1 MLSRHLEVSLR
12 LAMTLARQKS
22 HEYLTVEHLLL
33 ALLENNHAATTLKAC
48 GGDISTLRAELEA
61 YINKH
66 TPTLD
71 EDVEQSP
78 QPTQS
83 FDRILQRAIFHVQS
97 IGGGRL
103 VEGSDILVSMFS
115 EHDTYAV
122 YLLKK
127 QGVSRLE
134 LTQYLSHGQDKADDG
149 EAKSGI
155 SSDSR
160 SEKTSKDPL
169 VDFATN
175 LNKRAAEGKT
185 DPLIGRA
192 SEIERTAQVLCR
204 RRKNNPLLVGDP
216 GVGKTSIAEGLAW
229 LIINEKA
236 PKPLNG
242 CVIYSLDIGSLIA
255 GTKYRGDFEKRMK
268 SLLDALR
275 KKPNAILFID
285 EIHMIIGAGSSMSSN
300 MDVSNLI
307 KPALANGE
315 LRCIGSTTF
324 SEYRQV
330 FEKDHAL
337 SRRFQKIDVKEPSIE
352 DSIDILRGLKPRY
365 EEFHNVSYTDAALV
379 SAVKLS
385 AKHVHERFLPDKAID
400 VIDEAGAYKRL
411 GITPEIADTEAEDA
425 LLTTLEEET
434 SSSKAK
440 SFEFAELSQDSD
452 SAESGPKSMH
462 QAADDVDDSTN
473 DDTSTSDKVDVSKSD
488 TSHNSAEAHKS
499 VTVIDVEDIE
509 AIVAKLARI
518 PPKSVSNDDKSLL
531 EHLDRDLKRL
541 VFGQDEAIDTLS
553 DAIKLS
559 RAGLKSPDKP
569 IGSFMFAGPTGV
581 GKTEVSR
588 QLANLLG
595 VELVRFDMSEYMEAH
610 TASRLI
616 GAPPGYVGFD
626 QGGLLTEKIN
636 QFPHCVLLLDEIEK
650 AHPDVFNL
658 LLQVMDHGTLT
669 DNNGRVSS
677 FKQVILI
684 MTTNVGADSMSRAS
698 MGFTHQDHSK
708 DNSEALKRVFTPE
721 FRNRLDAIIQFNPL
735 DPSIVV
741 SVVDKFLV
749 ELQAQLDDKQVMLE
763 IDDEV
768 RDYLAAK
775 GYDRLMG
782 ARPMQR
788 LIQDEIKKPLASM
801 ILFGDLADGGTVHVT
816 LQTTE
821 DESEQGSS
829 TISTDKADDN
839 QPKAMDKATVNN
851 REILLTVV
859 ETHGSRNGDHSQSM
873 PS

>member
-33 ALLENNHAATTLKAC
+33 ALLENTNAANTLTAC
-48 GGDISTLRAELEA
+48 NANVSTLRSELEA

-66 TPTLD
+66 TPTVD
-71 EDVEQSP
+71 AETEQSP

-127 QGVSRLE
+127 QGISRLE
-134 LTQYLSHGQDKADDG
+134 LTQYLSHGQDKDEPSEPRASMTG
-149 EAKSGI
+149 ERRSA
-155 SSDSR
+155 

-169 VDFATN
+169 VEFATN
-175 LNKRAAEGKT
+175 LNQRAAEGKT
-185 DPLIGRA
+185 DPLIGRGP
-192 SEIERTAQVLCR
+192 EIERAAQVLCR
-204 RRKNNPLLVGDP
+204 RRKNNPLLVGEP

-229 LIINEKA
+229 LIINDKA

-268 SLLDALR
+268 SLLDALK

-324 SEYRQV
+324 TEYRQV

-337 SRRFQKIDVKEPSIE
+337 SRRFQKIDVKEPSVD

-365 EEFHNVSYTDAALV
+365 EEFHNVEYTDEALV
-379 SAVKLS
+379 TAVQLS
-385 AKHVHERFLPDKAID
+385 AKHIHERFLPDKAID

-411 GITPEIADTEAEDA
+411 GIVADLDDIDAEESFIADLEQDFDA
-425 LLTTLEEET
+425 QIDADEEG
-434 SSSKAK
+434 
-440 SFEFAELSQDSD
+440 FE
-452 SAESGPKSMH
+452 G
-462 QAADDVDDSTN
+462 VDDDSIDETGTVNEMQDEANAAKAN
-473 DDTSTSDKVDVSKSD
+473 DRAKADGSK
-488 TSHNSAEAHKS
+488 KS
-499 VTVIDVEDIE
+499 KGKRAPIKIDVADIE

-518 PPKSVSNDDKSLL
+518 PPKSVSSDDKSILQ
-531 EHLDRDLKRL
+531 HLDRDLKHL
-541 VFGQDEAIDTLS
+541 VFGQDEAIETLA

-559 RAGLKSPDKP
+559 RAGLKAPDKP

-616 GAPPGYVGFD
+616 GAPPGYVGYD

-636 QFPHCVLLLDEIEK
+636 QHPHCVLLLDEIEK

-658 LLQVMDHGTLT
+658 LLQVMDHGTVT
-669 DNNGRVSS
+669 DNNRRVAI
-677 FKQVILI
+677 FKQVIVI
-684 MTTNVGADSMSRAS
+684 MTTNVGADSISRSS
-698 MGFTHQDHSK
+698 MGFTQQDHSR
-708 DNSEALKRVFTPE
+708 DNTEALKRVFTPE

-735 DPSIVV
+735 DTSVVV

-749 ELQAQLDDKQVMLE
+749 ELQVQLDDKQVTLE

-768 RDYLAAK
+768 RDYLADK

-801 ILFGDLADGGTVHVT
+801 ILFGDLVNGGVVHLTLEPEDAKDQDGNAVKLEKGS
-816 LQTTE
+816 
-821 DESEQGSS
+821 DKGSS
-829 TISTDKADDN
+829 DSRI
-839 QPKAMDKATVNN
+839 
-851 REILLTVV
+851 ILTVV
-859 ETHGSRNGDHSQSM
+859 ETHEPHPDSESLAS
-873 PS
+873 

>member
-33 ALLENNHAATTLKAC
+33 ALLENTHAANTLTAC
-48 GGDISTLRAELEA
+48 NANVSTLRTELEA

-66 TPTLD
+66 TPTV
-71 EDVEQSP
+71 DVDTEQSP

-127 QGVSRLE
+127 QGISRLE
-134 LTQYLSHGQDKADDG
+134 LTQYLSHGQDKDEPSEPRASMTG
-149 EAKSGI
+149 ERRSA
-155 SSDSR
+155 

-169 VDFATN
+169 VEFATN
-175 LNKRAAEGKT
+175 LNQRAAEGKT

-192 SEIERTAQVLCR
+192 SEIERAAQVLCR
-204 RRKNNPLLVGDP
+204 RRKNNPLLVGEP

-229 LIINEKA
+229 LIINDRA

-268 SLLDALR
+268 SLLDALK

-324 SEYRQV
+324 TEYRQV

-337 SRRFQKIDVKEPSIE
+337 SRRFQKIDVKEPSVD

-365 EEFHNVSYTDAALV
+365 EEFHNVEYTDEALV
-379 SAVKLS
+379 SAVQLS
-385 AKHVHERFLPDKAID
+385 AKHIHERFLPDKAID

-411 GITPEIADTEAEDA
+411 GVIPDAADIDAEESFIADIEQD
-425 LLTTLEEET
+425 
-434 SSSKAK
+434 
-440 SFEFAELSQDSD
+440 FDSQIDSD
-452 SAESGPKSMH
+452 EGFDTDNEGVDNEMKSE
-462 QAADDVDDSTN
+462 ADTAKAN
-473 DDTSTSDKVDVSKSD
+473 DRAQSSDKIKTSKS
-488 TSHNSAEAHKS
+488 KKKPPIK
-499 VTVIDVEDIE
+499 IDVADIE
-509 AIVAKLARI
+509 AIIAKLARI
-518 PPKSVSNDDKSLL
+518 PPKSVSSDDKSIL
-531 EHLDRDLKRL
+531 EHLDRDLKHL
-541 VFGQDEAIDTLS
+541 VFGQDEAIETLA

-559 RAGLKSPDKP
+559 RAGLKAPDKP

-588 QLANLLG
+588 QLASLLG

-616 GAPPGYVGFD
+616 GAPPGYVGYD

-636 QFPHCVLLLDEIEK
+636 QYPHCVLLLDEIEK

-669 DNNGRVSS
+669 DNNGRVAI
-677 FKQVILI
+677 FKQVIVI
-684 MTTNVGADSMSRAS
+684 MTTNVGADSISRSS
-698 MGFTHQDHSK
+698 MGFTQQDHSR
-708 DNSEALKRVFTPE
+708 DNTEALKRVFTPE

-735 DPSIVV
+735 NTSVVV

-749 ELQAQLDDKQVMLE
+749 ELQVQLDDKQVTLE

-768 RDYLAAK
+768 RDYLANK

-801 ILFGDLADGGTVHVT
+801 ILFGDLVNGGVVHLT
-816 LQTTE
+816 LEPEATDSK
-821 DESEQGSS
+821 DEAAVKLSKNSDKGSAS
-829 TISTDKADDN
+829 SRI
-839 QPKAMDKATVNN
+839 V
-851 REILLTVV
+851 LTVV
-859 ETHGSRNGDHSQSM
+859 ETHEPHPDSESLAS
-873 PS
+873 

>member
-33 ALLENNHAATTLKAC
+33 ALLENNHAASTLKAC
-48 GGDISTLRAELEA
+48 GSDIATLRTELEA
-61 YINKH
+61 YIDKH
-66 TPTLD
+66 TPKLD

-103 VEGSDILVSMFS
+103 VEGSDLLVSMFS

-134 LTQYLSHGQDKADDG
+134 LTQYLSHGQDREDEA
-149 EAKSGI
+149 EAKAGATM
-155 SSDSR
+155 DSR
-160 SEKTSKDPL
+160 SDKTSKDPL
-169 VDFATN
+169 VEFATN
-175 LNKRAAEGKT
+175 LNQRAAEGKT

-229 LIINEKA
+229 LIINDKA
-236 PKPLNG
+236 PKPLSG

-268 SLLDALR
+268 GLLDALK

-337 SRRFQKIDVKEPSIE
+337 SRRFQKIDVKEPNIE

-365 EEFHNVSYTDAALV
+365 EEFHNVIYTDAALV
-379 SAVKLS
+379 SAVNLS
-385 AKHVHERFLPDKAID
+385 AKHIHERFLPDKAID

-411 GITPEIADTEAEDA
+411 GITPDTSDNEAEDA
-425 LLTTLEEET
+425 LISSLENGSLEDAET
-434 SSSKAK
+434 QP
-440 SFEFAELSQDSD
+440 EAESDQSIDDTAESVGVESNSEVTSESVSQPTATDTD
-452 SAESGPKSMH
+452 SAS
-462 QAADDVDDSTN
+462 
-473 DDTSTSDKVDVSKSD
+473 SDQDRLGKDN
-488 TSHNSAEAHKS
+488 TENT

-518 PPKSVSNDDKSLL
+518 PPKSVSTDDKSIL

-541 VFGQDEAIDTLS
+541 VFGQDEAISTLA

-559 RAGLKSPDKP
+559 RAGLKSPEKP

-588 QLANLLG
+588 QLAKLLG

-669 DNNGRVSS
+669 DNNGRVAS

-684 MTTNVGADSMSRAS
+684 MTTNVGADSISRSS

-708 DNSEALKRVFTPE
+708 DNTEALNRVFTPE
-721 FRNRLDAIIQFNPL
+721 FRNRLDAIIQFNAL

-749 ELQAQLDDKQVMLE
+749 ELQAQLDDKQVALE

-768 RDYLAAK
+768 RTYLAEK

-816 LQTTE
+816 LAPT
-821 DESEQGSS
+821 SEASS
-829 TISTDKADDN
+829 QADDSGN
-839 QPKAMDKATVNN
+839 LPETEVSTKGSRIV
-851 REILLTVV
+851 LTVV
-859 ETHGSRNGDHSQSM
+859 ESHASRHDHNESL

>member
-33 ALLENNHAATTLKAC
+33 ALLENTHAVNTLTAC
-48 GGDISTLRAELEA
+48 NANVSSLRTELEA

-66 TPTLD
+66 TPTV
-71 EDVEQSP
+71 DVDIEQSP

-127 QGVSRLE
+127 QGISRLE
-134 LTQYLSHGQDKADDG
+134 LTQYLSHGQDKAESTEPRASSTG
-149 EAKSGI
+149 ERRSA
-155 SSDSR
+155 

-169 VDFATN
+169 VEFATN
-175 LNKRAAEGKT
+175 LNQRAAEGKT
-185 DPLIGRA
+185 DPLIGRGP
-192 SEIERTAQVLCR
+192 EIERAAQVLCR
-204 RRKNNPLLVGDP
+204 RRKNNPLLVGEP

-229 LIINEKA
+229 LIINDKA
-236 PKPLNG
+236 PRPLNG
-242 CVIYSLDIGSLIA
+242 CVIYSLDIGALIA

-268 SLLDALR
+268 SLLDAL
-275 KKPNAILFID
+275 KNKPNAILFID

-315 LRCIGSTTF
+315 LRCVGSTTF
-324 SEYRQV
+324 TEYRQV

-337 SRRFQKIDVKEPSIE
+337 SRRFQKIDVKEPTIDE
-352 DSIDILRGLKPRY
+352 SIDILRGLKPRY
-365 EEFHNVSYTDAALV
+365 EEFHNVEYTDEALI
-379 SAVKLS
+379 SAVQLS
-385 AKHVHERFLPDKAID
+385 AKHIHERFLPDKAID

-411 GITPEIADTEAEDA
+411 GVIPDADDIQAEESFIADLEKQIDESDYDED
-425 LLTTLEEET
+425 
-434 SSSKAK
+434 
-440 SFEFAELSQDSD
+440 
-452 SAESGPKSMH
+452 
-462 QAADDVDDSTN
+462 DDIENQMLDDSTAAKAN
-473 DDTSTSDKVDVSKSD
+473 DDSSSDNDTQQAGLGKVKGNKAPIKIDVS
-488 TSHNSAEAHKS
+488 
-499 VTVIDVEDIE
+499 DIE

-518 PPKSVSNDDKSLL
+518 PPKSVSSDDKSILQ
-531 EHLDRDLKRL
+531 HLDRDLKRL
-541 VFGQDEAIDTLS
+541 VFGQDEAIANLA

-559 RAGLKSPDKP
+559 RAGLKAPDKP

-616 GAPPGYVGFD
+616 GAPPGYVGYD

-636 QFPHCVLLLDEIEK
+636 QHPHCVLLFDEIEK

-669 DNNGRVSS
+669 DNNGRVAI
-677 FKQVILI
+677 FKQVVVI
-684 MTTNVGADSMSRAS
+684 MTTNVGADSISRSS
-698 MGFTHQDHSK
+698 MGFTQQDHSR
-708 DNSEALKRVFTPE
+708 DNNEALKRVFTPE
-721 FRNRLDAIIQFNPL
+721 FRNRLDAIIQFNAL
-735 DPSIVV
+735 DASVVV

-749 ELQAQLDDKQVMLE
+749 ELQVQLDDKQVTLE

-768 RDYLAAK
+768 REYLADK

-801 ILFGDLADGGTVHVT
+801 ILFGDLVNGGVVHLTLEPEKTADTDSVN
-816 LQTTE
+816 L
-821 DESEQGSS
+821 DKNSDKGS
-829 TISTDKADDN
+829 ADS
-839 QPKAMDKATVNN
+839 
-851 REILLTVV
+851 RIILTVV
-859 ETHGSRNGDHSQSM
+859 ETHEPRSDSESLA
-873 PS
+873 S

>member
-33 ALLENNHAATTLKAC
+33 ALLENTHAANTLTAC
-48 GGDISTLRAELEA
+48 NANVSTLRTELEA
-61 YINKH
+61 YISKH
-66 TPTLD
+66 TPTVD
-71 EDVEQSP
+71 ADSEQSP

-127 QGVSRLE
+127 QGISRLE
-134 LTQYLSHGQDKADDG
+134 LTQYLSHGQDKDEPAEPRASMTG
-149 EAKSGI
+149 ERRSA
-155 SSDSR
+155 

-169 VDFATN
+169 VEFATN
-175 LNKRAAEGKT
+175 LNQRAAEGKT

-192 SEIERTAQVLCR
+192 SEIERAAQVLCR
-204 RRKNNPLLVGDP
+204 RRKNNPLLVGEP

-229 LIINEKA
+229 LIINDRA

-268 SLLDALR
+268 SLLDALK

-324 SEYRQV
+324 TEYRQV

-337 SRRFQKIDVKEPSIE
+337 SRRFQKIDVKEPSVD

-365 EEFHNVSYTDAALV
+365 EEFHNVEYTDEALV
-379 SAVKLS
+379 TAVQLS
-385 AKHVHERFLPDKAID
+385 AKHIHERFLPDKAID

-411 GITPEIADTEAEDA
+411 GVIPDADDIDAEESFIADLEQDFDAQIDEDVDSDVAHDATDSEMQDEADA
-425 LLTTLEEET
+425 AKANDRAQ
-434 SSSKAK
+434 SSDDSKASNAK
-440 SFEFAELSQDSD
+440 KK
-452 SAESGPKSMH
+452 PPMK
-462 QAADDVDDSTN
+462 
-473 DDTSTSDKVDVSKSD
+473 
-488 TSHNSAEAHKS
+488 
-499 VTVIDVEDIE
+499 IDVADIE
-509 AIVAKLARI
+509 AIIAKLARI
-518 PPKSVSNDDKSLL
+518 PPKSVSSDDKSIL
-531 EHLDRDLKRL
+531 EHLDRDLKHL
-541 VFGQDEAIDTLS
+541 VFGQDEAIETLA

-559 RAGLKSPDKP
+559 RAGLKAPDKP

-616 GAPPGYVGFD
+616 GAPPGYVGYD

-636 QFPHCVLLLDEIEK
+636 QHPHCVLLLDEIEK

-669 DNNGRVSS
+669 DNNGRVAI
-677 FKQVILI
+677 FKQVIVI
-684 MTTNVGADSMSRAS
+684 MTTNVGADSISRSS
-698 MGFTHQDHSK
+698 MGFTQQDHSR
-708 DNSEALKRVFTPE
+708 DNTEALKRVFTPE

-735 DPSIVV
+735 DTSVVV

-749 ELQAQLDDKQVMLE
+749 ELQVQLDDKQVTLE

-768 RDYLAAK
+768 RDYLADK

-801 ILFGDLADGGTVHVT
+801 ILFGDLVNGGVVQLT
-816 LQTTE
+816 LAPE
-821 DESEQGSS
+821 
-829 TISTDKADDN
+829 STDAQDDDTVSLDKSRGKRSEKGAADSRI
-839 QPKAMDKATVNN
+839 V
-851 REILLTVV
+851 LTVV
-859 ETHGSRNGDHSQSM
+859 ETHEPHPDSESLAS
-873 PS
+873 

>member
-33 ALLENNHAATTLKAC
+33 ALLENTNAANTLTAC
-48 GGDISTLRAELEA
+48 NANVSTLRSELEA

-66 TPTLD
+66 TPTVD
-71 EDVEQSP
+71 ADSEQSP

-127 QGVSRLE
+127 QGISRLE
-134 LTQYLSHGQDKADDG
+134 LTQYLSHGQDKDEPSEPRASMTG
-149 EAKSGI
+149 ERRSA
-155 SSDSR
+155 

-169 VDFATN
+169 VEFATN
-175 LNKRAAEGKT
+175 LNQRAAEGKT
-185 DPLIGRA
+185 DPLVGRGP
-192 SEIERTAQVLCR
+192 EIERAAQVLCR
-204 RRKNNPLLVGDP
+204 RRKNNPLLVGEP

-229 LIINEKA
+229 LIINDKA

-268 SLLDALR
+268 SLLDALK

-324 SEYRQV
+324 TEYRQV

-337 SRRFQKIDVKEPSIE
+337 SRRFQKIDVKEPSVD

-365 EEFHNVSYTDAALV
+365 EEFHNVEYTDEALV
-379 SAVKLS
+379 TAVQLS
-385 AKHVHERFLPDKAID
+385 AKHIHERFLPDKAID

-411 GITPEIADTEAEDA
+411 GIVADLDDIDAEESFIANLEQDFDA
-425 LLTTLEEET
+425 QIDADEEG
-434 SSSKAK
+434 
-440 SFEFAELSQDSD
+440 LGGD
-452 SAESGPKSMH
+452 
-462 QAADDVDDSTN
+462 ADDDSLDETRTANEMQEEANTAKADDKAN
-473 DDTSTSDKVDVSKSD
+473 GSKESKGKR
-488 TSHNSAEAHKS
+488 APIK
-499 VTVIDVEDIE
+499 IDVADIE
-509 AIVAKLARI
+509 AIIAKLARI
-518 PPKSVSNDDKSLL
+518 PPKSVSSDDKSIL
-531 EHLDRDLKRL
+531 EHLDRDLKHL
-541 VFGQDEAIDTLS
+541 VFGQDEAIETLA

-559 RAGLKSPDKP
+559 RAGLKAPNKP

-616 GAPPGYVGFD
+616 GAPPGYVGYD

-636 QFPHCVLLLDEIEK
+636 QHPHCVLLLDEIEK

-669 DNNGRVSS
+669 DNNGRVAI
-677 FKQVILI
+677 FKQVIVI
-684 MTTNVGADSMSRAS
+684 MTTNVGAESISRSS
-698 MGFTHQDHSK
+698 MGFTQQDHSR
-708 DNSEALKRVFTPE
+708 DNTEALKRVFTPE
-721 FRNRLDAIIQFNPL
+721 FRNRLDAIIQFNAL
-735 DPSIVV
+735 DTSVVV

-749 ELQAQLDDKQVMLE
+749 ELQVQLDDKQVTLE

-768 RDYLAAK
+768 RDYLAEK

-801 ILFGDLADGGTVHVT
+801 ILFGDLVNGGIVHLSLEPKEANEQDGDTVKLDKNGGKSSDKGSAD
-816 LQTTE
+816 
-821 DESEQGSS
+821 SR
-829 TISTDKADDN
+829 I
-839 QPKAMDKATVNN
+839 
-851 REILLTVV
+851 ILTVV
-859 ETHGSRNGDHSQSM
+859 ETHEPHPDSESLAS
-873 PS
+873 

>member
-33 ALLENNHAATTLKAC
+33 ALLENTNAANTLTAC
-48 GGDISTLRAELEA
+48 NANVSTLRSELEA

-66 TPTLD
+66 TPTVD
-71 EDVEQSP
+71 ADSEQSP

-127 QGVSRLE
+127 QGISRLE
-134 LTQYLSHGQDKADDG
+134 LTQYLSHGQDKDEPSEPRASMTG
-149 EAKSGI
+149 ERRSA
-155 SSDSR
+155 

-169 VDFATN
+169 VEFATN
-175 LNKRAAEGKT
+175 LNQRAAEGKT
-185 DPLIGRA
+185 DPLIGRGP
-192 SEIERTAQVLCR
+192 EIERAAQVLCR
-204 RRKNNPLLVGDP
+204 RRKNNPLLVGEP

-229 LIINEKA
+229 LIINDKA

-268 SLLDALR
+268 SLLDALK

-324 SEYRQV
+324 TEYRQV

-337 SRRFQKIDVKEPSIE
+337 SRRFQKIDVKEPSVD

-365 EEFHNVSYTDAALV
+365 EEFHNVEYTDEALV
-379 SAVKLS
+379 TAVQLS
-385 AKHVHERFLPDKAID
+385 AKHIHERFLPDKAID

-411 GITPEIADTEAEDA
+411 GIVADLDDIDAEESFIANLEQDFDA
-425 LLTTLEEET
+425 QIDADEEG
-434 SSSKAK
+434 
-440 SFEFAELSQDSD
+440 LGGD
-452 SAESGPKSMH
+452 
-462 QAADDVDDSTN
+462 ADDDSLDETRTANEMQEEANTAKAN
-473 DDTSTSDKVDVSKSD
+473 DRASGSK
-488 TSHNSAEAHKS
+488 KS
-499 VTVIDVEDIE
+499 KGKRAPIKIDVADIE
-509 AIVAKLARI
+509 AIIAKLARI
-518 PPKSVSNDDKSLL
+518 PPKSVSSDDKSIL
-531 EHLDRDLKRL
+531 EHLDRDLKHL
-541 VFGQDEAIDTLS
+541 VFGQDEAIETLA

-559 RAGLKSPDKP
+559 RAGLKAPDKP

-616 GAPPGYVGFD
+616 GAPPGYVGYD

-636 QFPHCVLLLDEIEK
+636 QHPHCVLLLDEIEK

-669 DNNGRVSS
+669 DNNGRVAI
-677 FKQVILI
+677 FKQVIVI
-684 MTTNVGADSMSRAS
+684 MTTNVGAESISRSS
-698 MGFTHQDHSK
+698 MGFTQQDHSR
-708 DNSEALKRVFTPE
+708 DNTEALKRVFTPE
-721 FRNRLDAIIQFNPL
+721 FRNRLDAIIQFNAL
-735 DPSIVV
+735 DTSVVV

-749 ELQAQLDDKQVMLE
+749 ELQVQLDDKQVTLE

-768 RDYLAAK
+768 RDYLAEK

-801 ILFGDLADGGTVHVT
+801 ILFGDLVNGGIVHLSLEPKEANEQDGDTVKLDKNGGKSSDKGSAD
-816 LQTTE
+816 
-821 DESEQGSS
+821 SR
-829 TISTDKADDN
+829 I
-839 QPKAMDKATVNN
+839 
-851 REILLTVV
+851 ILTVV
-859 ETHGSRNGDHSQSM
+859 ETHEPHPDSESLAS
-873 PS
+873 

>member
-33 ALLENNHAATTLKAC
+33 ALLENTHAANTLTAC
-48 GGDISTLRAELEA
+48 NANVSTLRSELEA

-66 TPTLD
+66 TPTVD
-71 EDVEQSP
+71 AETEQSP

-127 QGVSRLE
+127 QGISRLE
-134 LTQYLSHGQDKADDG
+134 LTQYLSHGQDKEEPSEPRPSMTG
-149 EAKSGI
+149 ERRSA
-155 SSDSR
+155 

-169 VDFATN
+169 VEFATN
-175 LNKRAAEGKT
+175 LNQRAAEGKT
-185 DPLIGRA
+185 DPLIGRTA
-192 SEIERTAQVLCR
+192 EIERAAQVLCR
-204 RRKNNPLLVGDP
+204 RRKNNPLLVGEP

-229 LIINEKA
+229 LIINDKA

-268 SLLDALR
+268 SLLDALK

-315 LRCIGSTTF
+315 LRCVGSTTF
-324 SEYRQV
+324 TEYRQV

-337 SRRFQKIDVKEPSIE
+337 SRRFQKIDVKEPSVA
-352 DSIDILRGLKPRY
+352 DSIEILRGLKPRY
-365 EEFHNVSYTDAALV
+365 EEFHNVEYTDQALIT
-379 SAVKLS
+379 AVELS
-385 AKHVHERFLPDKAID
+385 AKHIHERFLPDKAID

-411 GITPEIADTEAEDA
+411 GIIPDADDISAEESFIADIEQDFDKQIDDIDLENDSEDLDNEMQDEANLAKENDRSK
-425 LLTTLEEET
+425 TTAHK
-434 SSSKAK
+434 KAK
-440 SFEFAELSQDSD
+440 VKRA
-452 SAESGPKSMH
+452 PIK
-462 QAADDVDDSTN
+462 
-473 DDTSTSDKVDVSKSD
+473 
-488 TSHNSAEAHKS
+488 
-499 VTVIDVEDIE
+499 IDVADIE
-509 AIVAKLARI
+509 AIVSKLARI
-518 PPKSVSNDDKSLL
+518 PPKSVSSDDKSIL
-531 EHLDRDLKRL
+531 EHLDRDLNRL
-541 VFGQDEAIDTLS
+541 VFGQEEAIATLS

-559 RAGLKSPDKP
+559 RAGLKAPDKP

-616 GAPPGYVGFD
+616 GAPPGYVGYD

-636 QFPHCVLLLDEIEK
+636 QHPHCVLLLDEIEK

-669 DNNGRVSS
+669 DNNGRVAI
-677 FKQVILI
+677 FKQVIVI
-684 MTTNVGADSMSRAS
+684 MTTNVGADSISRSS
-698 MGFTHQDHSK
+698 MGFTQQDHSR
-708 DNSEALKRVFTPE
+708 DNTESLKRVFTPE

-735 DPSIVV
+735 DASVV
-741 SVVDKFLV
+741 ISVVDKFLV
-749 ELQAQLDDKQVMLE
+749 ELQAQLDDKKVTLE

-768 RDYLAAK
+768 RDYLAEK

-788 LIQDEIKKPLASM
+788 LIQDEIKKPLAGM
-801 ILFGDLADGGTVHVT
+801 ILFGDLVNGGVVHLTLEAEANDEQDTNQVKVTKNKGMTSDKGSAD
-816 LQTTE
+816 
-821 DESEQGSS
+821 SR
-829 TISTDKADDN
+829 I
-839 QPKAMDKATVNN
+839 
-851 REILLTVV
+851 ILTVV
-859 ETHGSRNGDHSQSM
+859 ETHEPHPDSESVAS
-873 PS
+873 

>member
-33 ALLENNHAATTLKAC
+33 ALLENTNAANTLTAC
-48 GGDISTLRAELEA
+48 NANVSTLRSELEA

-66 TPTLD
+66 TPTVD
-71 EDVEQSP
+71 ADSEQSP

-127 QGVSRLE
+127 QGISRLE
-134 LTQYLSHGQDKADDG
+134 LTQYLSHGQDKDEPSEPRASMTG
-149 EAKSGI
+149 ERRSA
-155 SSDSR
+155 

-169 VDFATN
+169 VEFATN
-175 LNKRAAEGKT
+175 LNQRAAEGKT
-185 DPLIGRA
+185 DPLIGRGP
-192 SEIERTAQVLCR
+192 EIERAAQVLCR
-204 RRKNNPLLVGDP
+204 RRKNNPLLVGEP

-229 LIINEKA
+229 LIINDKA

-268 SLLDALR
+268 SLLDALK

-324 SEYRQV
+324 TEYRQV

-337 SRRFQKIDVKEPSIE
+337 SRRFQKIDVKEPSVD

-365 EEFHNVSYTDAALV
+365 EEFHNVEYTDEALV
-379 SAVKLS
+379 TAVQLS
-385 AKHVHERFLPDKAID
+385 AKHIHERFLPDKAID

-411 GITPEIADTEAEDA
+411 GIVADLDDIDAEESFIANLEQDFDA
-425 LLTTLEEET
+425 QIDADEEG
-434 SSSKAK
+434 
-440 SFEFAELSQDSD
+440 LGGD
-452 SAESGPKSMH
+452 
-462 QAADDVDDSTN
+462 ADDDSLDETRTANEMQEEANTAKADDKAN
-473 DDTSTSDKVDVSKSD
+473 GSK
-488 TSHNSAEAHKS
+488 KS
-499 VTVIDVEDIE
+499 KGKRAPIKIDVADIE
-509 AIVAKLARI
+509 AIIAKLARI
-518 PPKSVSNDDKSLL
+518 PPKSVSSDDKSIL
-531 EHLDRDLKRL
+531 EHLDRDLKHL
-541 VFGQDEAIDTLS
+541 VFGQDEAIETLA

-559 RAGLKSPDKP
+559 RAGLKAPDKP

-616 GAPPGYVGFD
+616 GAPPGYVGYD

-636 QFPHCVLLLDEIEK
+636 QHPHCVLLLDEIEK

-669 DNNGRVSS
+669 DNNGRVAI
-677 FKQVILI
+677 FKQVIVI
-684 MTTNVGADSMSRAS
+684 MTTNVGAESISRSS
-698 MGFTHQDHSK
+698 MGFTQQDHSR
-708 DNSEALKRVFTPE
+708 DNTEALKRVFTPE
-721 FRNRLDAIIQFNPL
+721 FRNRLDAIIQFNAL
-735 DPSIVV
+735 DTSVVV

-749 ELQAQLDDKQVMLE
+749 ELQVQLDDKQVTLE

-768 RDYLAAK
+768 RDYLAEK

-801 ILFGDLADGGTVHVT
+801 ILFGDLVNGGIVHLSLEPKEADEQDDDTVKLDKNGGKSS
-816 LQTTE
+816 
-821 DESEQGSS
+821 DKGS
-829 TISTDKADDN
+829 ADS
-839 QPKAMDKATVNN
+839 
-851 REILLTVV
+851 RIILTVV
-859 ETHGSRNGDHSQSM
+859 ETHEPHPDSESLAS
-873 PS
+873 

>member
-33 ALLENNHAATTLKAC
+33 ALLENTHAANTLTAC
-48 GGDISTLRAELEA
+48 NANVSSLRTELEA
-61 YINKH
+61 YITKH
-66 TPTLD
+66 TPTVD
-71 EDVEQSP
+71 ADIEQSP

-127 QGVSRLE
+127 QGISRLE
-134 LTQYLSHGQDKADDG
+134 LTQYLSHGQDKEESSEEPRASMTG
-149 EAKSGI
+149 ER
-155 SSDSR
+155 R
-160 SEKTSKDPL
+160 SASERTSKDPL
-169 VDFATN
+169 VEFASN
-175 LNKRAAEGKT
+175 LNQRAAEGKT
-185 DPLIGRA
+185 DPLIGRGP
-192 SEIERTAQVLCR
+192 EIERAAQVLCR
-204 RRKNNPLLVGDP
+204 RRKNNPLLVGEP

-229 LIINEKA
+229 LIINDKA
-236 PKPLNG
+236 PKPLSG
-242 CVIYSLDIGSLIA
+242 CVIYSLDIGALIA

-268 SLLDALR
+268 SLLDAL
-275 KKPNAILFID
+275 KNKPNAILFID

-315 LRCIGSTTF
+315 LRCVGSTTF
-324 SEYRQV
+324 TEYRQV

-337 SRRFQKIDVKEPSIE
+337 SRRFQKIDVKEPSIDE
-352 DSIDILRGLKPRY
+352 SIDILRGLKSRY
-365 EEFHNVSYTDAALV
+365 EEFHNVEYTDEALV
-379 SAVKLS
+379 SAVQLS
-385 AKHVHERFLPDKAID
+385 AKHIHERFLPDKAID

-411 GITPEIADTEAEDA
+411 GVIPDADDINAEDSLIADLEQVLNDDVLADTDIDNEMQDEAAAAKAEDK
-425 LLTTLEEET
+425 
-434 SSSKAK
+434 SK
-440 SFEFAELSQDSD
+440 
-452 SAESGPKSMH
+452 
-462 QAADDVDDSTN
+462 T
-473 DDTSTSDKVDVSKSD
+473 DTRKVK
-488 TSHNSAEAHKS
+488 KQKPPMK
-499 VTVIDVEDIE
+499 IDVADIE

-518 PPKSVSNDDKSLL
+518 PPKSVSSDDKSVL

-541 VFGQDEAIDTLS
+541 VFGQDEAIATLA

-559 RAGLKSPDKP
+559 RAGLKAPEKP

-636 QFPHCVLLLDEIEK
+636 QHPHCVLLFDEIEK

-669 DNNGRVSS
+669 DNNGRIAS
-677 FKQVILI
+677 FKQVIVI
-684 MTTNVGADSMSRAS
+684 MTTNVGAESISRSS
-698 MGFTHQDHSK
+698 MGFTEQDHSR
-708 DNSEALKRVFTPE
+708 DNNESLKRVFSPE

-735 DPSIVV
+735 DTSIVV

-749 ELQAQLDDKQVMLE
+749 ELQVQLDDKQVTLE

-768 RDYLAAK
+768 REYLAEK

-788 LIQDEIKKPLASM
+788 LIQDEIKKPLANM
-801 ILFGDLADGGTVHVT
+801 ILFGDLVNGGVVHLTLEPKDEATDADGVSITKSISDT
-816 LQTTE
+816 Y
-821 DESEQGSS
+821 GSS
-829 TISTDKADDN
+829 ISSDKGSADS
-839 QPKAMDKATVNN
+839 
-851 REILLTVV
+851 RIILTVV
-859 ETHGSRNGDHSQSM
+859 ETHEPRSDSESVA
-873 PS
+873 S

>member
-33 ALLENNHAATTLKAC
+33 ALLENTHAANTLTAC
-48 GGDISTLRAELEA
+48 NANISSLRSELET

-71 EDVEQSP
+71 ENVEQSP

-127 QGVSRLE
+127 QGISRLE
-134 LTQYLSHGQDKADDG
+134 LTQYLSHGQSKSDNHEPARPISGERRAVSDKG
-149 EAKSGI
+149 G
-155 SSDSR
+155 
-160 SEKTSKDPL
+160 KDPL
-169 VDFATN
+169 TEFATN
-175 LNKRAAEGKT
+175 LNQRAAEGKT
-185 DPLIGRA
+185 DPLIGRSA
-192 SEIERTAQVLCR
+192 EIERTAQVLCR
-204 RRKNNPLLVGDP
+204 RRKNNPLLVGEP

-229 LIINEKA
+229 LIINDKA
-236 PKPLNG
+236 PKPLSG
-242 CVIYSLDIGSLIA
+242 CVIYSLDIGALIA

-268 SLLDALR
+268 SLLDSL
-275 KKPNAILFID
+275 KQKPNAILFID

-315 LRCIGSTTF
+315 LRCVGSTTF
-324 SEYRQV
+324 TEYRQV

-337 SRRFQKIDVKEPSIE
+337 SRRFQKIDIKEPSIE
-352 DSIDILRGLKPRY
+352 DSIDILRGLKSRY
-365 EEFHNVSYTDAALV
+365 EEFHNVEYTDEALV
-379 SAVKLS
+379 SAVELS

-411 GITPEIADTEAEDA
+411 GVVSDTQNIDEEIKAENELLADLGEETPDIDSTAEDLA
-425 LLTTLEEET
+425 FTEPSFDDQEKG
-434 SSSKAK
+434 KAK
-440 SFEFAELSQDSD
+440 A
-452 SAESGPKSMH
+452 
-462 QAADDVDDSTN
+462 QAAPV
-473 DDTSTSDKVDVSKSD
+473 VIGVS
-488 TSHNSAEAHKS
+488 
-499 VTVIDVEDIE
+499 DIE

-518 PPKSVSNDDKSLL
+518 PPKTVSSDDKSVL
-531 EHLDRDLKRL
+531 EHLERDLKRL
-541 VFGQDEAIDTLS
+541 VFGQDEAISTLA

-559 RAGLKSPDKP
+559 RAGLKAPNKP

-581 GKTEVSR
+581 GKTEVSQ
-588 QLANLLG
+588 QLASLLG

-636 QFPHCVLLLDEIEK
+636 QHPHCVLLLDEIEK

-669 DNNGRVSS
+669 DNNGRVAS
-677 FKQVILI
+677 FKHVIVI
-684 MTTNVGADSMSRAS
+684 MTTNVGAESISRSS
-698 MGFTHQDHSK
+698 MGFTHQDHSR

-721 FRNRLDAIIQFNPL
+721 FRNRLDAIIHFNPL
-735 DPSIVV
+735 DKTVV
-741 SVVDKFLV
+741 ISVVDKFLV
-749 ELQAQLDDKQVMLE
+749 ELQAQLDDKQVVLE
-763 IDDEV
+763 IDDDV
-768 RDYLAAK
+768 RDYLAEK

-801 ILFGDLADGGTVHVT
+801 ILFGELVNGGVVHLT
-816 LQTTE
+816 LTPT
-821 DESEQGSS
+821 DETDS
-829 TISTDKADDN
+829 DKAQSDRGNKDSRI
-839 QPKAMDKATVNN
+839 V
-851 REILLTVV
+851 LTVV
-859 ETHGSRNGDHSQSM
+859 ETHEPHSDSE
-873 PS
+873 SLA

>member
-33 ALLENNHAATTLKAC
+33 ALLENTNAANTLTAC
-48 GGDISTLRAELEA
+48 NANVSTLRSELEA

-66 TPTLD
+66 TPTVD
-71 EDVEQSP
+71 PDTEQSP

-127 QGVSRLE
+127 QGISRLE
-134 LTQYLSHGQDKADDG
+134 LTQYLSHGQDKDEPSEPRASMTG
-149 EAKSGI
+149 ERRSA
-155 SSDSR
+155 

-169 VDFATN
+169 VEFATN
-175 LNKRAAEGKT
+175 LNQRAAEGKT
-185 DPLIGRA
+185 DPLIGRGP
-192 SEIERTAQVLCR
+192 EIERAAQVLCR
-204 RRKNNPLLVGDP
+204 RRKNNPLLVGEP

-229 LIINEKA
+229 LIINDKA

-268 SLLDALR
+268 SLLDALK

-324 SEYRQV
+324 TEYRQV

-337 SRRFQKIDVKEPSIE
+337 SRRFQKIDVKEPSV
-352 DSIDILRGLKPRY
+352 DDTIDILRGLKTRY
-365 EEFHNVSYTDAALV
+365 EEFHNVEYTDEALV
-379 SAVKLS
+379 TAVQLS
-385 AKHVHERFLPDKAID
+385 AKHIHERFLPDKAID

-411 GITPEIADTEAEDA
+411 GIVADLDDIDAEQSFIADLEQDFDAQIDADEEGLDADNDNIDDKDTFNEMQDEAKVAKANDRA
-425 LLTTLEEET
+425 KADG
-434 SSSKAK
+434 SKKSKAK
-440 SFEFAELSQDSD
+440 RA
-452 SAESGPKSMH
+452 PIK
-462 QAADDVDDSTN
+462 
-473 DDTSTSDKVDVSKSD
+473 
-488 TSHNSAEAHKS
+488 
-499 VTVIDVEDIE
+499 IDVADIE

-518 PPKSVSNDDKSLL
+518 PPKSVSSDDKSILQ
-531 EHLDRDLKRL
+531 HLDRDLKHL
-541 VFGQDEAIDTLS
+541 VFGQDEAIATLA

-559 RAGLKSPDKP
+559 RAGLKAPDKP

-636 QFPHCVLLLDEIEK
+636 QHPHCVLLFDEIEK

-669 DNNGRVSS
+669 DNNGRVAI
-677 FKQVILI
+677 FKQVIVI
-684 MTTNVGADSMSRAS
+684 MTTNVGADSISRSS
-698 MGFTHQDHSK
+698 MGFTQQDHSR
-708 DNSEALKRVFTPE
+708 DNTESLKRVFTPE

-735 DPSIVV
+735 DTSVVV

-749 ELQAQLDDKQVMLE
+749 ELQVQLDDKQVTLE

-768 RDYLAAK
+768 RDYLADK

-788 LIQDEIKKPLASM
+788 LIQDEIKKPLAGM
-801 ILFGDLADGGTVHVT
+801 ILFGDLVNGGVVHLTLEPEDAKGKDGDSVKLEKGSDKGSAD
-816 LQTTE
+816 
-821 DESEQGSS
+821 SR
-829 TISTDKADDN
+829 I
-839 QPKAMDKATVNN
+839 
-851 REILLTVV
+851 ILTVV
-859 ETHGSRNGDHSQSM
+859 ETHEPHPDSESVAS
-873 PS
+873 

>member
-33 ALLENNHAATTLKAC
+33 ALLENTHAANTLTAC
-48 GGDISTLRAELEA
+48 NANVSTLRTELEA

-66 TPTLD
+66 TPTID
-71 EDVEQSP
+71 ADTEQSP

-127 QGVSRLE
+127 QGISRLE
-134 LTQYLSHGQDKADDG
+134 LTQYLSHGQDKEEPSEPRASMTG
-149 EAKSGI
+149 ERRAA
-155 SSDSR
+155 

-169 VDFATN
+169 VEFATN
-175 LNKRAAEGKT
+175 LNQRAAEGKT
-185 DPLIGRA
+185 DPLIGRT
-192 SEIERTAQVLCR
+192 SEIERAAQVLCR
-204 RRKNNPLLVGDP
+204 RRKNNPLLVGEP

-229 LIINEKA
+229 LIINDKA

-268 SLLDALR
+268 SLLDAL
-275 KKPNAILFID
+275 KNKPNAILFID

-324 SEYRQV
+324 TEYRQV

-337 SRRFQKIDVKEPSIE
+337 SRRFQKIDVKEPSVD

-365 EEFHNVSYTDAALV
+365 EEFHNVEYTDEALV
-379 SAVKLS
+379 TAVQLS
-385 AKHVHERFLPDKAID
+385 AKHIHERFLPDKAID

-411 GITPEIADTEAEDA
+411 GVIPDADDIDAEESFIADIEQDFDAQIDADEDGINGDMHSAITDNEMQDEAN
-425 LLTTLEEET
+425 T
-434 SSSKAK
+434 AK
-440 SFEFAELSQDSD
+440 
-452 SAESGPKSMH
+452 
-462 QAADDVDDSTN
+462 ADDRLQSIGEPKAAKT
-473 DDTSTSDKVDVSKSD
+473 KK
-488 TSHNSAEAHKS
+488 KPPMK
-499 VTVIDVEDIE
+499 IDVADIE

-518 PPKSVSNDDKSLL
+518 PPKSVSSDDKSVLK
-531 EHLDRDLKRL
+531 HLDRDLKHL
-541 VFGQDEAIDTLS
+541 VFGQDEAIATLA

-559 RAGLKSPDKP
+559 RAGLKAPDKP

-616 GAPPGYVGFD
+616 GAPPGYVGYD

-636 QFPHCVLLLDEIEK
+636 QHPHCVLLLDEIEK

-669 DNNGRVSS
+669 DNNGRVAV
-677 FKQVILI
+677 FKQVIVI
-684 MTTNVGADSMSRAS
+684 MTTNVGADSISRSS
-698 MGFTHQDHSK
+698 MGFTEQDHSR
-708 DNSEALKRVFTPE
+708 DNTESLKRVFTPE

-735 DPSIVV
+735 DASVVV

-749 ELQAQLDDKQVMLE
+749 ELQVQLDDKKVTLE
-763 IDDEV
+763 IDDDV
-768 RDYLAAK
+768 RTYLADK

-801 ILFGDLADGGTVHVT
+801 ILFGELVNGGVVHLTLEPKNIDGEEGEIVK
-816 LQTTE
+816 L
-821 DESEQGSS
+821 
-829 TISTDKADDN
+829 DKAS
-839 QPKAMDKATVNN
+839 DKGSADS
-851 REILLTVV
+851 RIILTVV
-859 ETHGSRNGDHSQSM
+859 ETHEPHPDSESVAS
-873 PS
+873 

>member
-33 ALLENNHAATTLKAC
+33 ALLENNNAATTLKAC
-48 GGDISTLRAELEA
+48 GADIASLRSDLEA
-61 YINKH
+61 YIEKH

-71 EDVEQSP
+71 ADLEQTP
-78 QPTQS
+78 QATQS

-97 IGGGRL
+97 IGSGRL
-103 VEGSDILVSMFS
+103 VQGSDILVSMFS

-134 LTQYLSHGQDKADDG
+134 LTQYLSHGNEGDETRDSGSESEAG
-149 EAKSGI
+149 EGKGARLK
-155 SSDSR
+155 
-160 SEKTSKDPL
+160 KDPL
-169 VDFATN
+169 TEFAQN

-185 DPLIGRA
+185 DPLIGRS

-229 LIINEKA
+229 LIINNKA
-236 PKPLNG
+236 PKPLQG

-268 SLLDALR
+268 ALLDAL
-275 KKPNAILFID
+275 KAKPNAILFID

-324 SEYRQV
+324 TEYRQV

-337 SRRFQKIDVKEPSIE
+337 SRRFQKIDVNEPSID
-352 DSIDILRGLKPRY
+352 DSIEILRGLKPRY
-365 EEFHNVSYTDAALV
+365 EEFHNVEYTDAALV

-385 AKHVHERFLPDKAID
+385 AKHIHERFLPDKAID

-411 GITPEIADTEAEDA
+411 GITPDADQVDDENQLIDELNNTDSSDFESDIEAENEVDERSLA
-425 LLTTLEEET
+425 QELESNLHKEESLEAET
-434 SSSKAK
+434 SD
-440 SFEFAELSQDSD
+440 DSD
-452 SAESGPKSMH
+452 SSEESESEE
-462 QAADDVDDSTN
+462 
-473 DDTSTSDKVDVSKSD
+473 SDK
-488 TSHNSAEAHKS
+488 ARPAP
-499 VTVIDVEDIE
+499 TVIDVEDIE
-509 AIVAKLARI
+509 AIISKLARI

-531 EHLDRDLKRL
+531 QHLERDLNRL
-541 VFGQDEAIDTLS
+541 VFGQDEAIKTLS

-559 RAGLKSPDKP
+559 RAGLKPSDKP

-581 GKTEVSR
+581 GKTEVSK
-588 QLANLLG
+588 QLANLMG
-595 VELVRFDMSEYMEAH
+595 IELVRFDMSEYMEAH

-636 QFPHCVLLLDEIEK
+636 QHPHCVLLLDEIEK

-658 LLQVMDHGTLT
+658 LLQVMDHGSLT
-669 DNNGRVSS
+669 DNNGRVAS

-684 MTTNVGADSMSRAS
+684 MTTNVGAENISRAS
-698 MGFTHQDHSK
+698 MGFTKQDHSK
-708 DNSEALKRVFTPE
+708 DNTEALNRVFTPE

-735 DPSIVV
+735 DPSIVI

-749 ELQAQLDDKQVMLE
+749 ELQAQLDDKQVVLE
-763 IDDEV
+763 IDDAV
-768 RDYLAAK
+768 REYLAEK

-788 LIQDEIKKPLASM
+788 LIQNEIKKPLANM
-801 ILFGDLADGGTVHVT
+801 VLFGDLSEGGAVHVT
-816 LQTTE
+816 LN
-821 DESEQGSS
+821 DEPFESPLDSD
-829 TISTDKADDN
+829 DKA
-839 QPKAMDKATVNN
+839 AAEGS
-851 REILLTVV
+851 RILLTVV
-859 ETHGSRNGDHSQSM
+859 EKHGQRGVEYAEG
-873 PS
+873 

>member
-33 ALLENNHAATTLKAC
+33 ALLENTHAANTLTAC
-48 GGDISTLRAELEA
+48 NANVSTLRTELEA

-66 TPTLD
+66 TPTV
-71 EDVEQSP
+71 DVDTEQSP

-127 QGVSRLE
+127 QGISRLE
-134 LTQYLSHGQDKADDG
+134 LTQYLSHGQDKDEPSEPRASMTG
-149 EAKSGI
+149 ERRSA
-155 SSDSR
+155 

-169 VDFATN
+169 VEFATN
-175 LNKRAAEGKT
+175 LNQRAAEGKT

-192 SEIERTAQVLCR
+192 SEIERAAQVLCR
-204 RRKNNPLLVGDP
+204 RRKNNPLLVGEP

-229 LIINEKA
+229 LIINDRA

-268 SLLDALR
+268 SLLDALK

-324 SEYRQV
+324 TEYRQV

-337 SRRFQKIDVKEPSIE
+337 SRRFQKIDVKEPSVD

-365 EEFHNVSYTDAALV
+365 EEFHNVEYTDEALV
-379 SAVKLS
+379 SAVQLS
-385 AKHVHERFLPDKAID
+385 AKHIHERFLPDKAID

-411 GITPEIADTEAEDA
+411 GVIPDAADIDAEESFIADIEQEFDSQIDSDEGFDTDNEGVDNEMKSEADTA
-425 LLTTLEEET
+425 KANDRAQSSDKIET
-434 SSSKAK
+434 SKSKK
-440 SFEFAELSQDSD
+440 K
-452 SAESGPKSMH
+452 PPIK
-462 QAADDVDDSTN
+462 
-473 DDTSTSDKVDVSKSD
+473 
-488 TSHNSAEAHKS
+488 
-499 VTVIDVEDIE
+499 IDVADIE
-509 AIVAKLARI
+509 AIIAKLARI
-518 PPKSVSNDDKSLL
+518 PPKSVSSDDKSIL
-531 EHLDRDLKRL
+531 EHLDRDLKHL
-541 VFGQDEAIDTLS
+541 VFGQDEAIETLA

-559 RAGLKSPDKP
+559 RAGLKAPDKP

-616 GAPPGYVGFD
+616 GAPPGYVGYD

-636 QFPHCVLLLDEIEK
+636 QYPHCVLLLDEIEK

-669 DNNGRVSS
+669 DNNGRVAI
-677 FKQVILI
+677 FKQVIVI
-684 MTTNVGADSMSRAS
+684 MTTNVGADSISRSS
-698 MGFTHQDHSK
+698 MGFTQQDHSR
-708 DNSEALKRVFTPE
+708 DNTEALKRVFTPE

-735 DPSIVV
+735 DTSVVV

-749 ELQAQLDDKQVMLE
+749 ELQVQLDDKQVTLE

-768 RDYLAAK
+768 RDYLANK

-801 ILFGDLADGGTVHVT
+801 ILFGDLVNGGVVHLT
-816 LQTTE
+816 LEPEATDSK
-821 DESEQGSS
+821 DEAAVKLSKNSDKGSAS
-829 TISTDKADDN
+829 SRI
-839 QPKAMDKATVNN
+839 V
-851 REILLTVV
+851 LTVV
-859 ETHGSRNGDHSQSM
+859 ETHEPHPDSESLAS
-873 PS
+873 

>member
-33 ALLENNHAATTLKAC
+33 ALLENTHAANTLTAC
-48 GGDISTLRAELEA
+48 NANVSGLRTELEA
-61 YINKH
+61 YIDKH
-66 TPTLD
+66 TPTID
-71 EDVEQSP
+71 ADMEQSP

-127 QGVSRLE
+127 QGISRLE
-134 LTQYLSHGQDKADDG
+134 LTQYLSHGQDKEEPSEPRASITGDRRG
-149 EAKSGI
+149 A
-155 SSDSR
+155 SD
-160 SEKTSKDPL
+160 KTSKDPL
-169 VDFATN
+169 VEFASN
-175 LNKRAAEGKT
+175 LNQRAAEGKT
-185 DPLIGRA
+185 DPLIGRGP
-192 SEIERTAQVLCR
+192 EIERTAQVLCR
-204 RRKNNPLLVGDP
+204 RRKNNPLLVGEP

-229 LIINEKA
+229 LIINDKA

-242 CVIYSLDIGSLIA
+242 CVIYSLDIGALIA

-268 SLLDALR
+268 SLLDALK

-315 LRCIGSTTF
+315 LRCVGSTTF
-324 SEYRQV
+324 TEYRQV

-337 SRRFQKIDVKEPSIE
+337 SRRFQKIDVKEPSVE

-365 EEFHNVSYTDAALV
+365 EEFHNVEYTDEALV
-379 SAVKLS
+379 TAVQLS
-385 AKHVHERFLPDKAID
+385 SKHIHERFLPDKAID

-411 GITPEIADTEAEDA
+411 GVIPDADDINAEDGLIAD
-425 LLTTLEEET
+425 LEQDISKPDYQSVDNKADVDNEMQDEVAVAKAND
-434 SSSKAK
+434 KAK
-440 SFEFAELSQDSD
+440 RY
-452 SAESGPKSMH
+452 
-462 QAADDVDDSTN
+462 DDLQTAN
-473 DDTSTSDKVDVSKSD
+473 NKKPPM
-488 TSHNSAEAHKS
+488 K
-499 VTVIDVEDIE
+499 IDVADIE
-509 AIVAKLARI
+509 AIIAKLARI
-518 PPKSVSNDDKSLL
+518 PPKSVSSDDKSIL
-531 EHLDRDLKRL
+531 EHLDRDLKHL
-541 VFGQDEAIDTLS
+541 VFGQDEAIATLA

-559 RAGLKSPDKP
+559 RAGLKAPEKP

-588 QLANLLG
+588 QLAHLLG
-595 VELVRFDMSEYMEAH
+595 VELIRFDMSEYMEAH

-616 GAPPGYVGFD
+616 GAPPGYVGYD

-636 QFPHCVLLLDEIEK
+636 QHPHCVVLFDEIEK

-669 DNNGRVSS
+669 DNNGRVAS
-677 FKQVILI
+677 FKQVIII
-684 MTTNVGADSMSRAS
+684 MTTNVGADSISRSS
-698 MGFTHQDHSK
+698 MGFTQQDHSR
-708 DNSEALKRVFTPE
+708 DNTEALKRVFTPE

-735 DPSIVV
+735 DTSVV
-741 SVVDKFLV
+741 ISVVDKFLV
-749 ELQAQLDDKQVMLE
+749 ELQVQLDDKQVTLE
-763 IDDEV
+763 IDDDV
-768 RDYLAAK
+768 RDYLAEK

-788 LIQDEIKKPLASM
+788 LIQDEIKKPLANM
-801 ILFGDLADGGTVHVT
+801 ILFGDLVNGGVVHITLEPEQSDTTAEHVSLDKEAQTDSGKDGNM
-816 LQTTE
+816 QS
-821 DESEQGSS
+821 DKGSS
-829 TISTDKADDN
+829 DSRI
-839 QPKAMDKATVNN
+839 
-851 REILLTVV
+851 RLTVV
-859 ETHGSRNGDHSQSM
+859 EIHEPHSDSE
-873 PS
+873 SLAS

>member
-33 ALLENNHAATTLKAC
+33 ALLENTHAANTLTAC
-48 GGDISTLRAELEA
+48 NANVSSLRTELEA

-66 TPTLD
+66 TPTV
-71 EDVEQSP
+71 DVDLEQSP

-127 QGVSRLE
+127 QGISRLE
-134 LTQYLSHGQDKADDG
+134 LTQYLSHGQDKDEPA
-149 EAKSGI
+149 E
-155 SSDSR
+155 SR
-160 SEKTSKDPL
+160 STMTGDRRSPSEKTSKDPL
-169 VDFATN
+169 VEFATN
-175 LNKRAAEGKT
+175 LNQRAAEGKT

-192 SEIERTAQVLCR
+192 PEIERTAQVLCR
-204 RRKNNPLLVGDP
+204 RRKNNPLLVGEP

-229 LIINEKA
+229 LIINDKA

-268 SLLDALR
+268 SLLDALK

-315 LRCIGSTTF
+315 LRCVGSTTF
-324 SEYRQV
+324 TEYRQV

-337 SRRFQKIDVKEPSIE
+337 SRRFQKIDVKEPSVA

-365 EEFHNVSYTDAALV
+365 EEFHNVEYTDEALV
-379 SAVKLS
+379 SAVELS
-385 AKHVHERFLPDKAID
+385 SKHIHERFLPDKAID

-411 GITPEIADTEAEDA
+411 GVIPDADDIAAEESFIADLEQEMDDINYDDDSEMGIDA
-425 LLTTLEEET
+425 DTDNEMSEQVALAKSNDKSKSAKQATDFDFAG
-434 SSSKAK
+434 SDKAK
-440 SFEFAELSQDSD
+440 KA
-452 SAESGPKSMH
+452 PIK
-462 QAADDVDDSTN
+462 
-473 DDTSTSDKVDVSKSD
+473 
-488 TSHNSAEAHKS
+488 
-499 VTVIDVEDIE
+499 IDVADIE

-518 PPKSVSNDDKSLL
+518 PPKSVSTNDKSIL
-531 EHLDRDLKRL
+531 EHLARDLKHL
-541 VFGQDEAIDTLS
+541 VFGQNEAIENLA

-559 RAGLKSPDKP
+559 RAGLKAPDKP

-595 VELVRFDMSEYMEAH
+595 VELIRFDMSEYMEAH

-636 QFPHCVLLLDEIEK
+636 QHPHCVLLLDEIEK

-669 DNNGRVSS
+669 DNNGRVAI
-677 FKQVILI
+677 FKQVIII
-684 MTTNVGADSMSRAS
+684 MTTNVGADSISRSS
-698 MGFTHQDHSK
+698 MGFTEQDHSR
-708 DNSEALKRVFTPE
+708 DNTESLKRVFTPE
-721 FRNRLDAIIQFNPL
+721 FRNRLDAIIQFNAL
-735 DPSIVV
+735 DPSVV
-741 SVVDKFLV
+741 TSVVDKFLV
-749 ELQAQLDDKQVMLE
+749 ELQVQLDDKQVTLE

-768 RDYLAAK
+768 RDYLAHK

-801 ILFGDLADGGTVHVT
+801 ILFGDLVNGGVVHLTLEPEDNETQDDAVKLSKTVEKGSAD
-816 LQTTE
+816 
-821 DESEQGSS
+821 SR
-829 TISTDKADDN
+829 I
-839 QPKAMDKATVNN
+839 
-851 REILLTVV
+851 ILTVV
-859 ETHGSRNGDHSQSM
+859 ETHEPRSNSESVA
-873 PS
+873 S

>member
-33 ALLENNHAATTLKAC
+33 ALLENTHAANTLTAC
-48 GGDISTLRAELEA
+48 NANVSTLRTELEA

-66 TPTLD
+66 TPTVD
-71 EDVEQSP
+71 ADTEQSP

-127 QGVSRLE
+127 QGISRLE
-134 LTQYLSHGQDKADDG
+134 LTQYLSHGQDKDEPSEPRASMTG
-149 EAKSGI
+149 ERRSA
-155 SSDSR
+155 

-169 VDFATN
+169 VEFATN
-175 LNKRAAEGKT
+175 LNQRAAEGKT

-192 SEIERTAQVLCR
+192 SEIERAAQVLCR
-204 RRKNNPLLVGDP
+204 RRKNNPLLVGEP

-229 LIINEKA
+229 LIINDRA

-268 SLLDALR
+268 SLLDALK

-324 SEYRQV
+324 TEYRQV

-337 SRRFQKIDVKEPSIE
+337 SRRFQKIDVKEPSVD

-365 EEFHNVSYTDAALV
+365 EEFHNVEYTDEALV
-379 SAVKLS
+379 SAVQLS
-385 AKHVHERFLPDKAID
+385 AKHIHERFLPDKAID

-411 GITPEIADTEAEDA
+411 GVIPDAADIDAEESFIADIEQD
-425 LLTTLEEET
+425 
-434 SSSKAK
+434 
-440 SFEFAELSQDSD
+440 FDSQIDSD
-452 SAESGPKSMH
+452 EGFDTDNEGVDNEMKSE
-462 QAADDVDDSTN
+462 ADTAKAN
-473 DDTSTSDKVDVSKSD
+473 DRAQSSDKIKTSKS
-488 TSHNSAEAHKS
+488 KKKPPIK
-499 VTVIDVEDIE
+499 IDVADIE
-509 AIVAKLARI
+509 AIIAKLARI
-518 PPKSVSNDDKSLL
+518 PPKSVSSDDKSIL
-531 EHLDRDLKRL
+531 EHLDRDLKHL
-541 VFGQDEAIDTLS
+541 VFGQDEAIETLA

-559 RAGLKSPDKP
+559 RAGLKAPDKP

-616 GAPPGYVGFD
+616 GAPPGYVGYD

-636 QFPHCVLLLDEIEK
+636 QYPHCVLLLDEIEK

-669 DNNGRVSS
+669 DNNGRVAI
-677 FKQVILI
+677 FKQVIVI
-684 MTTNVGADSMSRAS
+684 MTTNVGADSISRSS
-698 MGFTHQDHSK
+698 MGFTQQDHSR
-708 DNSEALKRVFTPE
+708 DNTEALKRVFTPE

-735 DPSIVV
+735 DTSVVV

-749 ELQAQLDDKQVMLE
+749 ELQVQLDDKQVTLE

-768 RDYLAAK
+768 RDYLANK

-801 ILFGDLADGGTVHVT
+801 ILFGDLVNGGVVHLT
-816 LQTTE
+816 LEPEATDSK
-821 DESEQGSS
+821 DEAAVKLSKNSDKGSAS
-829 TISTDKADDN
+829 SRI
-839 QPKAMDKATVNN
+839 V
-851 REILLTVV
+851 LTVV
-859 ETHGSRNGDHSQSM
+859 ETHEPHPDSESLAS
-873 PS
+873 

>member
-33 ALLENNHAATTLKAC
+33 ALLENTHAANTLTAC
-48 GGDISTLRAELEA
+48 NANVSSLRTELEA
-61 YINKH
+61 YISKH
-66 TPTLD
+66 TPTI
-71 EDVEQSP
+71 DVDMEQSP

-127 QGVSRLE
+127 QGISRLE
-134 LTQYLSHGQDKADDG
+134 LTQYLSHGQDKDEPSEPRASMTG
-149 EAKSGI
+149 ERRSA
-155 SSDSR
+155 

-169 VDFATN
+169 VEFATN
-175 LNKRAAEGKT
+175 LNQRAAEGKT

-192 SEIERTAQVLCR
+192 PEIERTAQVLCR
-204 RRKNNPLLVGDP
+204 RRKNNPLLVGEP

-229 LIINEKA
+229 LIINNKA

-268 SLLDALR
+268 SLLDALK

-324 SEYRQV
+324 TEYRQV

-337 SRRFQKIDVKEPSIE
+337 SRRFQKIDVKEPSVA
-352 DSIDILRGLKPRY
+352 DSIEILRGLKPRY
-365 EEFHNVSYTDAALV
+365 EEFHNVEYTDEALV
-379 SAVKLS
+379 SAVELS
-385 AKHVHERFLPDKAID
+385 SKHIHERFLPDKAID

-411 GITPEIADTEAEDA
+411 GVVPDAKDIDAEDTFIADLEQNIDEQEYIDIEAD
-425 LLTTLEEET
+425 T
-434 SSSKAK
+434 SADN
-440 SFEFAELSQDSD
+440 EMQD
-452 SAESGPKSMH
+452 
-462 QAADDVDDSTN
+462 QAAAAKADDQLKDSN
-473 DDTSTSDKVDVSKSD
+473 DLQTANSK
-488 TSHNSAEAHKS
+488 KP
-499 VTVIDVEDIE
+499 VIKIDVADIE

-518 PPKSVSNDDKSLL
+518 PPKSVSTDDKSIL
-531 EHLDRDLKRL
+531 EHLDRDLKHL
-541 VFGQDEAIDTLS
+541 VFGQDEAIATLA

-559 RAGLKSPDKP
+559 RAGLKAPEKP

-616 GAPPGYVGFD
+616 GAPPGYVGYD

-636 QFPHCVLLLDEIEK
+636 QHPHCVLLFDEIEK

-669 DNNGRVSS
+669 DNNGRVAS
-677 FKQVILI
+677 FKQVIII
-684 MTTNVGADSMSRAS
+684 MTTNVGADSISRSS
-698 MGFTHQDHSK
+698 MGFTEQDHSR
-708 DNSEALKRVFTPE
+708 DNTEALKRVFTPE

-735 DPSIVV
+735 DTSVVV

-749 ELQAQLDDKQVMLE
+749 ELQAQLDDKQVTLE

-768 RDYLAAK
+768 REYLADK

-788 LIQDEIKKPLASM
+788 LIQDEIKKPLANM
-801 ILFGDLADGGTVHVT
+801 ILFGDLVNGGVVHVT
-816 LQTTE
+816 LEAEGEAVDLQKPSANIGKS
-821 DESEQGSS
+821 DKGS
-829 TISTDKADDN
+829 ADS
-839 QPKAMDKATVNN
+839 
-851 REILLTVV
+851 RIILTVV
-859 ETHGSRNGDHSQSM
+859 ETHEPHSDSE
-873 PS
+873 SVAS

>member
-33 ALLENNHAATTLKAC
+33 ALLENTHAANTLTAC
-48 GGDISTLRAELEA
+48 NANVSTLRSELEA

-66 TPTLD
+66 TPTVD
-71 EDVEQSP
+71 AETEQSP

-127 QGVSRLE
+127 QGISRLE
-134 LTQYLSHGQDKADDG
+134 LTQYLSHGQDKEEPSEPRPSMTG
-149 EAKSGI
+149 ERRSA
-155 SSDSR
+155 

-169 VDFATN
+169 VEFATN
-175 LNKRAAEGKT
+175 LNQRAAEGKT
-185 DPLIGRA
+185 DPLIGRTA
-192 SEIERTAQVLCR
+192 EIERAAQVLCR
-204 RRKNNPLLVGDP
+204 RRKNNPLLVGEP

-229 LIINEKA
+229 LIINDKA

-268 SLLDALR
+268 SLLDALK

-315 LRCIGSTTF
+315 LRCVGSTTF
-324 SEYRQV
+324 TEYRQV

-337 SRRFQKIDVKEPSIE
+337 SRRFQKIDVKEPSVA
-352 DSIDILRGLKPRY
+352 DSIEILRGLKPRY
-365 EEFHNVSYTDAALV
+365 EEFHNVEYTDQALIT
-379 SAVKLS
+379 AVELS
-385 AKHVHERFLPDKAID
+385 AKHIHERFLPDKAID

-411 GITPEIADTEAEDA
+411 GIIPDADDISAEESFIADIEQDFDKQIDDIDLENDSEDLDNEMQDEANLAKENDRSK
-425 LLTTLEEET
+425 TTAHK
-434 SSSKAK
+434 KAK
-440 SFEFAELSQDSD
+440 VKRA
-452 SAESGPKSMH
+452 PIK
-462 QAADDVDDSTN
+462 
-473 DDTSTSDKVDVSKSD
+473 
-488 TSHNSAEAHKS
+488 
-499 VTVIDVEDIE
+499 IDVADIE
-509 AIVAKLARI
+509 AIVSKLARI
-518 PPKSVSNDDKSLL
+518 PPKSVSSDDKSIL
-531 EHLDRDLKRL
+531 EHLDRDLNRL
-541 VFGQDEAIDTLS
+541 VFGQEEAIATLS

-559 RAGLKSPDKP
+559 RAGLKAPDKP

-595 VELVRFDMSEYMEAH
+595 VELVLFDMSEYMEAH

-616 GAPPGYVGFD
+616 GAPPGYVGYD

-636 QFPHCVLLLDEIEK
+636 QHPHCVLLLDEIEK

-669 DNNGRVSS
+669 DNNGRVAI
-677 FKQVILI
+677 FKQVIVI
-684 MTTNVGADSMSRAS
+684 MTTNVGADSISRSS
-698 MGFTHQDHSK
+698 MGFTQQDHSR
-708 DNSEALKRVFTPE
+708 DNTESLKRVFTPE

-735 DPSIVV
+735 DASVV
-741 SVVDKFLV
+741 ISVVDKFLV
-749 ELQAQLDDKQVMLE
+749 ELQAQLDDKKVTLE

-768 RDYLAAK
+768 RDYLAEK

-788 LIQDEIKKPLASM
+788 LIQDEIKKPLAGM
-801 ILFGDLADGGTVHVT
+801 ILFGDLVNGGVVHLTLEAEANAEQDTNQVKVTKSKGMASDKGSAD
-816 LQTTE
+816 
-821 DESEQGSS
+821 SR
-829 TISTDKADDN
+829 I
-839 QPKAMDKATVNN
+839 
-851 REILLTVV
+851 ILTVV
-859 ETHGSRNGDHSQSM
+859 ETHEPHPDSESVAS
-873 PS
+873 

>member
-33 ALLENNHAATTLKAC
+33 ALLENTHAANTLTAC
-48 GGDISTLRAELEA
+48 NANVSTLRTELEA

-66 TPTLD
+66 TPTVD
-71 EDVEQSP
+71 AETEQSP

-127 QGVSRLE
+127 QGISRLE
-134 LTQYLSHGQDKADDG
+134 LTQYLSHGQDKDEPSEPRASMTG
-149 EAKSGI
+149 ERRSA
-155 SSDSR
+155 

-169 VDFATN
+169 VEFATN
-175 LNKRAAEGKT
+175 LNQRAAEGKT

-192 SEIERTAQVLCR
+192 SEIERAAQVLCR
-204 RRKNNPLLVGDP
+204 RRKNNPLLVGEP

-229 LIINEKA
+229 LIINDKA

-268 SLLDALR
+268 SLLDAL
-275 KKPNAILFID
+275 KNKPNAILFID

-324 SEYRQV
+324 TEYRQV

-337 SRRFQKIDVKEPSIE
+337 SRRFQKIDVKEPSVD

-365 EEFHNVSYTDAALV
+365 EEFHNVEYTDEALV
-379 SAVKLS
+379 TAVQLS
-385 AKHVHERFLPDKAID
+385 AKHIHERFLPDKAID

-411 GITPEIADTEAEDA
+411 GVIPDADDIEAEESFIADLEQDFDAQIDADTEGLDGD
-425 LLTTLEEET
+425 L
-434 SSSKAK
+434 SSDDDNEMQDEANTAKANDRAKSSDDSKAVK
-440 SFEFAELSQDSD
+440 AKKK
-452 SAESGPKSMH
+452 PPMK
-462 QAADDVDDSTN
+462 
-473 DDTSTSDKVDVSKSD
+473 
-488 TSHNSAEAHKS
+488 
-499 VTVIDVEDIE
+499 IDVADIE

-518 PPKSVSNDDKSLL
+518 PPKSVSSDDKSIL
-531 EHLDRDLKRL
+531 EHLDRDLKHL
-541 VFGQDEAIDTLS
+541 VFGQDEAIETLA

-559 RAGLKSPDKP
+559 RAGLKAPDKP

-581 GKTEVSR
+581 GKTEVSH
-588 QLANLLG
+588 QLAKLLG

-636 QFPHCVLLLDEIEK
+636 QHPHCVLLLDEIEK

-669 DNNGRVSS
+669 DNNGRVAI
-677 FKQVILI
+677 FKQVIVI
-684 MTTNVGADSMSRAS
+684 MTTNVGADSISRSS
-698 MGFTHQDHSK
+698 MGFTQQDHSR
-708 DNSEALKRVFTPE
+708 DNTESLKRVFTPE

-735 DPSIVV
+735 DTSVVV

-749 ELQAQLDDKQVMLE
+749 ELQVQLDDKQVTLE

-768 RDYLAAK
+768 RDYLANK

-801 ILFGDLADGGTVHVT
+801 ILFGDLVNGGVVHLT
-816 LQTTE
+816 LE
-821 DESEQGSS
+821 PEAGDE
-829 TISTDKADDN
+829 KDD
-839 QPKAMDKATVNN
+839 ATVKLDKNSN
-851 REILLTVV
+851 KSSDKGSADSRIILTVV
-859 ETHGSRNGDHSQSM
+859 ETHEPHPDSESLAS
-873 PS
+873 